1 MSANTAA
8 KVPLS
13 QQRILW
19 TWLPLATSW
28 LLMALEMPYVNAA
41 LARLP
46 NSVHMIAAFG
56 LAASLSITIES
67 PVISLL
73 STSTALARSRQN
85 YLMLRRF
92 TQHLMIAT
100 TILHILLGWSPLF
113 DLVVRD
119 WLGVPASLL
128 ASVQLGL
135 KLMAVWSAAIA
146 WRRFRQGI
154 LIRFGQSHFVGKGT
168 LVRLLA
174 SAGTATLLAV
184 FTRMPG
190 VAIGTLALSLGV
202 VAEAIYAQ
210 LVSAPLVAEHFGG
223 ERSPT
228 PDLSYR
234 ELVGFHWP
242 LAASNLLFLFTQPL
256 VAAALARSPEP
267 EVALAAWPVL
277 NGLFFISRSLEM
289 ALPEVVIAHHDEPG
303 SQAALTRFSY
313 TVGLVCTGLL
323 ALVAFTPLSDVYFR
337 TLIGVDAELALI
349 AERGARL
356 GVLLPLAMAAV
367 CLARGLLT
375 SRRITRPQAYAM
387 ALELAVLAA
396 VLVASVL
403 LRWPSV
409 PAAAAGLTLSMSAE
423 ALYLGALARKPHT
436 QPQAAAW
443 QAEPIEP

>member
-1 MSANTAA
+1 
-8 KVPLS
+8 
-13 QQRILW
+13 
-19 TWLPLATSW
+19 
-28 LLMALEMPYVNAA
+28 
-41 LARLP
+41 
-46 NSVHMIAAFG
+46 
-56 LAASLSITIES
+56 
-67 PVISLL
+67 
-73 STSTALARSRQN
+73 
-85 YLMLRRF
+85 
-92 TQHLMIAT
+92 
-100 TILHILLGWSPLF
+100 
-113 DLVVRD
+113 
-119 WLGVPASLL
+119 
-128 ASVQLGL
+128 
-135 KLMAVWSAAIA
+135 
-146 WRRFRQGI
+146 
-154 LIRFGQSHFVGKGT
+154 
-168 LVRLLA
+168 
-174 SAGTATLLAV
+174 
-184 FTRMPG
+184 
-190 VAIGTLALSLGV
+190 
-202 VAEAIYAQ
+202 
-210 LVSAPLVAEHFGG
+210 
-223 ERSPT
+223 
-228 PDLSYR
+228 
-234 ELVGFHWP
+234 
-242 LAASNLLFLFTQPL
+242 
-256 VAAALARSPEP
+256 
-267 EVALAAWPVL
+267 
-277 NGLFFISRSLEM
+277 M

-436 QPQAAAW
+436 PPQAAAW